1 MYLLDTNVI
10 SEMRKLK
17 SGRADPNVQHWADS
31 VSTSQ
36 LYVSVITLLELK
48 VGVLQLM
55 RKDPIQG
62 RILNKWLVDQVFV
75 LFADRTLVVDTEI
88 ALRCAE
94 LHVPITASR
103 YDSLIA
109 ATALVHNMTVVTRN
123 TADFASTGVSVLNPC
138 QA

>member
-17 SGRADPNVQHWADS
+17 SGRADPNVQHWANS
-31 VSTSQ
+31 VLTSE

-55 RKDPIQG
+55 RKDPRQG
-62 RILNKWLVDQVFV
+62 QILRGWLFDQVFV
-75 LFADRTLVVDTEI
+75 LFADHTLVVNSEI
-88 ALRCAE
+88 TLRCAE

-103 YDSLIA
+103 YDSLLA

-123 TADFASTGVSVLNPC
+123 TVDFASTGVSVLNPW
-138 QA
+138 QS

>member
-17 SGRADPNVQHWADS
+17 SGRAAPNVQHWANS
-31 VSTSQ
+31 VPTSQ

-48 VGVLQLM
+48 FGVLQLM
-55 RKDPIQG
+55 RKDIRQG
-62 RILNKWLVDQVFV
+62 QILKEWLFDQVLV
-75 LFADRTLVVDTEI
+75 LFADRILLVDSEI

-103 YDSLIA
+103 YDSLIV
-109 ATALVHNMTVVTRN
+109 ATALVHNMTVVTSN
-123 TADFASTGVSVLNPC
+123 TADFVSTGVPVLNPW

>member
-17 SGRADPNVQHWADS
+17 SGRAAPNVQHWANS
-31 VSTSQ
+31 VPTSQ

-48 VGVLQLM
+48 FGVLQLM
-55 RKDPIQG
+55 RKDIRQG
-62 RILNKWLVDQVFV
+62 QILKEWLFDQVLV
-75 LFADRTLVVDTEI
+75 LFADRILLVDSEI

-123 TADFASTGVSVLNPC
+123 TADFVSTGVPVLNPW

>member
-17 SGRADPNVQHWADS
+17 SGRADPNVQHWANS
-31 VSTSQ
+31 VPKSQ

-62 RILNKWLVDQVFV
+62 RILNKWLIDQVFV
-75 LFADRTLVVDTEI
+75 LFADRTLAVDSEI

>member
-17 SGRADPNVQHWADS
+17 SGRADPNVQDWANS
-31 VSTSQ
+31 VLTSE

-55 RKDPIQG
+55 RKDPRQG
-62 RILNKWLVDQVFV
+62 QILRGWLFDQVFV
-75 LFADRTLVVDTEI
+75 LFADHTLVVNSEI
-88 ALRCAE
+88 TLRCAE
-94 LHVPITASR
+94 LHVPVTASR

-123 TADFASTGVSVLNPC
+123 TADFASTGVSVLNPW
-138 QA
+138 QS

>member
-31 VSTSQ
+31 VPASQ
-36 LYVSVITLLELK
+36 LYVSVMTLLELK

-55 RKDPIQG
+55 RKDPRQG
-62 RILNKWLVDQVFV
+62 QILRDWLFDQVFI
-75 LFADRTLVVDTEI
+75 LFADRTLAIDSEI

-123 TADFASTGVSVLNPC
+123 AIDFAQTGVSVLNPW
-138 QA
+138 QV

>member
-17 SGRADPNVQHWADS
+17 SGRAAPNVQHWANS
-31 VSTSQ
+31 VPTSQ

-48 VGVLQLM
+48 FGILQLM
-55 RKDPIQG
+55 RKDIRQG
-62 RILNKWLVDQVFV
+62 QILKEWLFDQVLV
-75 LFADRTLVVDTEI
+75 LFADRILLVDSEI

-123 TADFASTGVSVLNPC
+123 TADFVSTGVPVLNPW